1 MAEDETKNLNADST
15 NPLPF
20 EEFVRSNLTLV
31 LNQLNSLR
39 EKVDGQ
45 GSDITSLQTQ
55 VGGLQTQVDGLQSEI
70 KDRFFELGR
79 QVKDLD
85 RKVDIFIKEQL
96 YLKDEWR
103 ELRDSQKT
111 RS

>member
-1 MAEDETKNLNADST
+1 MN
-15 NPLPF
+15 
-20 EEFVRSNLTLV
+20 
-31 LNQLNSLR
+31 
-39 EKVDGQ
+39 
-45 GSDITSLQTQ
+45 
-55 VGGLQTQVDGLQSEI
+55 
-70 KDRFFELGR
+70 DRFFELGR

-103 ELRDSQKT
+103 ELRDSQ